1 MSVNHTATLGLRR
14 VHALGALDRL
24 LRLGLAT
31 VFIGA
36 ALTKIADPAAF
47 HAAILTYRAL
57 PELIA
62 PALALC
68 LPWVELCTGIA
79 LLWPRHR
86 RAALWLVAA
95 MTLVFLAA
103 LGQAAWREL
112 DIVCGCFGR
121 PAAVRGAG
129 YVKYLARDLAIL
141 GVTLWLLRRERPSRP
156 AAGKP

>member
-1 MSVNHTATLGLRR
+1 MRTL
-14 VHALGALDRL
+14 DCL
-24 LRLGLAT
+24 LRLVLAT

-47 HAAILTYRAL
+47 HAAILTYHAL
-57 PELIA
+57 PEPLV
-62 PALALC
+62 PALALW

-103 LGQAAWREL
+103 LGQAAWRGL

-129 YVKYLARDLAIL
+129 YLKYLARDLAL
-141 GVTLWLLRRERPSRP
+141 LAVTLWLLRRERPSRL

>member
-1 MSVNHTATLGLRR
+1 MKTL
-14 VHALGALDRL
+14 DWL
-24 LRLGLAT
+24 LRLALAG

-57 PELIA
+57 PEPLV
-62 PALALC
+62 PALALW

-95 MTLVFLAA
+95 MNVVFLAA
-103 LGQAAWREL
+103 LGQAAWRGL

-121 PAAVRGAG
+121 PADVRGAG
-129 YVKYLARDLAIL
+129 YLKYLARDLAL
-141 GVTLWLLRRERPSRP
+141 LVAAVWLLRRERPPSS

>member
-1 MSVNHTATLGLRR
+1 MKTL
-14 VHALGALDRL
+14 DWL
-24 LRLGLAT
+24 LRLGLAG

-47 HAAILTYRAL
+47 HAAILTYRTL
-57 PELIA
+57 PEA
-62 PALALC
+62 MVPALALW

-103 LGQAAWREL
+103 IGQAAWRGL

-121 PAAVRGAG
+121 PAAVRGTG
-129 YVKYLARDLAIL
+129 YAKYLVRDLAL
-141 GVTLWLLRRERPSRP
+141 LAVAVWLLRRERPSRP

>member
-1 MSVNHTATLGLRR
+1 MKTIDWV
-14 VHALGALDRL
+14 
-24 LRLGLAT
+24 LRLVLAT

-47 HAAILTYRAL
+47 HAAILTYRAV
-57 PELIA
+57 PELLV
-62 PALALC
+62 PALALW

-86 RAALWLVAA
+86 HAALWLVAA

-103 LGQAAWREL
+103 LGQAAWRGL

-129 YVKYLARDLAIL
+129 YLKYLARDLAL
-141 GVTLWLLRRERPSRP
+141 LAVTLWLLRRERPSRT